1 MWEAVQREIS
11 RADGAVVRTAL
22 LRVRKS
28 SERVAEEVSKGGGG
42 IADEEAI
49 HVRATAEEMGVSGM
63 VGQAVVMM
71 FALGLLV
78 RPGEHRFPRED
89 HSGWRPCSRDLSCV
103 VSSCQAGRRG

>member
-1 MWEAVQREIS
+1 MARWNGS
-11 RADGAVVRTAL
+11 
-22 LRVRKS
+22 
-28 SERVAEEVSKGGGG
+28 GG

-103 VSSCQAGRRG
+103 VSSCRAGRRG